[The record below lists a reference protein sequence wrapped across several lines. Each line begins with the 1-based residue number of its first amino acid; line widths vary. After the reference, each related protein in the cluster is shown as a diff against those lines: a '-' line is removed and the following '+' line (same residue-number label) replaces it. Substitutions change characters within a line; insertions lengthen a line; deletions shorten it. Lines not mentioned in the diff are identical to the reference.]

1 MAINGH
7 RCTISASIGV
17 DIFPGG
23 GKDNDT
29 MLAKADAALYQAK
42 RAGKN
47 TYRMT
52 SPTAPTGSETRVCE
66 CASRRIAPGPA
77 QAHRRPPQGPP
88 DAPGRRPAPV
98 APTMPDVNEP
108 TWLSPSAFQKLQD
121 ELEQLT
127 SAGRREM
134 EERLAEARAHGDIS
148 ENADYD
154 AAKEEQ
160 GLMEARI
167 RKIRHLLRTAE
178 VREAGN
184 GDTVDVGSVVAVRD
198 VRAADGRKELA
209 V

>member
-1 MAINGH
+1 V
-7 RCTISASIGV
+7 S
-17 DIFPGG
+17 DI
-23 GKDNDT
+23 
-29 MLAKADAALYQAK
+29 
-42 RAGKN
+42 
-47 TYRMT
+47 
-52 SPTAPTGSETRVCE
+52 
-66 CASRRIAPGPA
+66 
-77 QAHRRPPQGPP
+77 
-88 DAPGRRPAPV
+88 
-98 APTMPDVNEP
+98 NEP

-148 ENADYD
+148 ENADYE

-184 GDTVDVGSVVAVRD
+184 GDTVEVGSVVAVRD
-198 VRAADGRKELA
+198 DDGAETEFFVAPPENKVPGYLLASPSSPLGRALLGARPGETVAYEAPAGTFTFEVIAIRPFDG
-209 V
+209 